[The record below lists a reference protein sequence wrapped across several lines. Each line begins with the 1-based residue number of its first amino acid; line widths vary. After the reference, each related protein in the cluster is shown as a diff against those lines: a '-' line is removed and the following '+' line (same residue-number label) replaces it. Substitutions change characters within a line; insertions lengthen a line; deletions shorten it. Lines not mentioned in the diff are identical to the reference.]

1 MLVQFAYERVF
12 EDRLRGESIRF
23 IGMMLPEYLAHERV
37 LGDHPKGEC
46 SKLVGVVLP
55 EYLAHERVLGDHPK
69 GMCKPDGIA
78 NQDFFCLLM

>member
-37 LGDHPKGEC
+37 LGDHPKG
-46 SKLVGVVLP
+46 V
-55 EYLAHERVLGDHPK
+55 
-69 GMCKPDGIA
+69 CKPDGIA

>member
-1 MLVQFAYERVF
+1 MVISEGVVLSSKLV
-12 EDRLRGESIRF
+12 
-23 IGMMLPEYLAHERV
+23 GMVLPEYLAHERV

-46 SKLVGVVLP
+46 SKLIGMVLP

-69 GMCKPDGIA
+69 GVCKPDGIA